1 MFFSASMRKVDL
13 IIMNKH
19 IDDVTRT
26 LGLLGVMHL
35 VNTVGERHTP
45 GIAADNLSGDLQKY
59 ETLGKRVSALLH
71 KTDVPGNR
79 ITSMDEKRDFAVY
92 NSALEL
98 MERYLAEM
106 EDKISDLNHRM
117 TKIEAD
123 LHEFKRISFINIDL
137 ERFLH
142 LEYAQVYV
150 GTCPVDQIE
159 VLKQKLEGKAIVS
172 EYINALGQQKIIVFF
187 SRKNKWTVSDELN
200 RCAFRKE
207 EITDEYS
214 GIPSVN
220 LLTGKEEYD
229 RLQEELLKRE
239 KERKTYLEQHKD
251 ALLEISDYAG
261 YCLNLLRARG
271 HFAKTQSLYFISG
284 WVPEK
289 NVAKMEKAIR
299 ETTGDAL
306 IMSVRSPS
314 DLPGYSEGTLEVP
327 VLLGNRKIF
336 KPFERIITTFGS
348 PSYQEIEPTVFVA
361 ITFILMFGIMFGD
374 VGQGLILFLAG
385 LYLYKTR
392 HPKLANSSSI
402 GFIIMSVS
410 VSSMIFGFLYGSVF
424 ANDRIIRGLW
434 GTPLKNITM
443 IFKLAI
449 FLGIL
454 LNSFGI
460 ILNMINQIRRRNYYA
475 GILDRFGLVGIIFYW
490 GAIGI
495 GIKHLVFNYREVNAW
510 EIILLIVIPM
520 LILFFREPL
529 FNLYKRRPRLIR
541 EDIFSYGVE
550 SLVGLLEMVLM
561 LAANTISFIRVGA
574 FALSHAAICMVIMS
588 IAEMLRRMH
597 GGSLLS
603 FVFIVFGNLFVIAL
617 EGMVVFIQTL
627 RLEYY
632 EFFGKFFKGEGV
644 EYKPFNL
651 ALNHPDS
658 AAELMRVPDKAK

>member
-13 IIMNKH
+13 IIMSKH
-19 IDDVTRT
+19 VDAVTRT
-26 LGLLGVMHL
+26 LGRLGVMHL
-35 VNTVGERHTP
+35 VNTVGERHAP
-45 GIAADNLSGDLQKY
+45 GIASDNMSGDIQKF
-59 ETLGKRVSALLH
+59 ENLGKRAFSLLH
-71 KTDVPGNR
+71 KTDNPENR
-79 ITSMDEKRDFAVY
+79 IASTDEKKDFAAY
-92 NSALEL
+92 NSALE
-98 MERYLAEM
+98 MIERDMGEIDARITE
-106 EDKISDLNHRM
+106 LNHRM

-123 LHEFKRISFINIDL
+123 LLEFKRISFINIDL

-150 GTCPVDQIE
+150 GTCAADHLEI
-159 VLKQKLEGKAIVS
+159 LKQKLTDRAIVS
-172 EYINALGQQKIIVFF
+172 VYTNALGQEKVILFF
-187 SRKNKWTVSDELN
+187 SRKNKWSVSDELN
-200 RCAFRKE
+200 RCAFQKE
-207 EITDEYS
+207 EISDEYS

-220 LLTGKEEYD
+220 LLTRKEEYD
-229 RLQEELLKRE
+229 RLQENLRERE
-239 KERKTYLEQHKD
+239 KERKTFLEQHKD

-271 HFAKTQSLYFISG
+271 YFAKTQSLYFISG

-289 NVAKMEKAIR
+289 NVARLEKEIR
-299 ETTGDAL
+299 AATGDAMV
-306 IMSVRSPS
+306 MSVRSPS
-314 DLPGYSEGTLEVP
+314 DLPGYTEGTLKVP
-327 VLLGNRKIF
+327 ALLGNRRLF
-336 KPFERIITTFGS
+336 KPFEKIITTFGT

-385 LYLYKTR
+385 LYLYKIR
-392 HPKLANSSSI
+392 HPKLANASSI

-424 ANDRIIRGLW
+424 GSDKILPGLW

-495 GIKHLVFNYREVNAW
+495 GIKHLVFNYKEVKAW

-520 LILFFREPL
+520 LILFFREPI
-529 FNLYKRRPRLIR
+529 FNLYKRRPKLIH
-541 EDIFSYGVE
+541 EDVFSYGVE
-550 SLVGLLEMVLM
+550 SLMGLLEMVLM

-588 IAEMLRRMH
+588 VAQMLRRLE
-597 GGSLLS
+597 GGSLFS

-658 AAELMRVPDKAK
+658 AAE